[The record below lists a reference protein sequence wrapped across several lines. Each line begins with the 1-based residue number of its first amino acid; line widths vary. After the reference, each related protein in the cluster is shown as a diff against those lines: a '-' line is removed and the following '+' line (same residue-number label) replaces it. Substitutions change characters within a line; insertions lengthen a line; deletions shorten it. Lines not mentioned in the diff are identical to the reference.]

1 MNRNKFFK
9 LGLAGVGTIAISS
22 KVKALEYYPIASSKK
37 WAVIYSTWCGSS
49 RDAAVWISEGMGG
62 IANVFDIR
70 ENPDLS
76 GFDHIVIGGSIRSMA
91 TSAEMQNYITSNKE
105 TLKVK
110 VRGLFAVCGNMGNP
124 VGPSQTTAFIDN
136 HLALLCGVSGLSS
149 KVFLGR
155 ITKSL
160 MDAQTAASMAGA
172 SDYDNLKRAECMAF
186 GKEVLNAATTVKKYG
201 LSIPQK
207 FELGPNHPEPFNK
220 VTTIPYNL
228 PEAANVLLA
237 IYTVTGQKVATLVS
251 TYQEAGQ
258 YKVTWDGSGYA
269 AGSYFYRLEAG
280 NFAETHE
287 ALLTR

>member
-1 MNRNKFFK
+1 MNRKKFFK
-9 LGLAGVGTIAISS
+9 LGLAGVGTVALAS

-91 TSAEMQNYITSNKE
+91 TSAELQSYITSKKE

-124 VGPSQTTAFIDN
+124 VGPQQTTAFIDN
-136 HLALLCGVSGLSS
+136 HLAQLCGVSGLPS

-155 ITKSL
+155 VTKLL
-160 MDAQTAASMAGA
+160 MDEKTASMMNSFA
-172 SDYDNLKRAECMAF
+172 DYDNLKRAECMAF
-186 GKEVLNAATTVKKYG
+186 GKELLNNSA
-201 LSIPQK
+201 S
-207 FELGPNHPEPFNK
+207 
-220 VTTIPYNL
+220 
-228 PEAANVLLA
+228 
-237 IYTVTGQKVATLVS
+237 
-251 TYQEAGQ
+251 
-258 YKVTWDGSGYA
+258 
-269 AGSYFYRLEAG
+269 
-280 NFAETHE
+280 
-287 ALLTR
+287 